1 MNAIGKQ
8 QFSQCDLSC
17 CVIVESPILVLYV
30 NLGFC
35 VPLFI
40 QRSLWFVSV
49 RYICQPNAEEEE
61 IDEEIENGKH
71 CRCRKQKIEKSRR
84 SQEKGEKPQGYLPT
98 LEAKVNNFFKKKKRE
113 NEPISNVDLKR
124 KYVLMKKKK
133 GRKER
138 RRR

>member
-1 MNAIGKQ
+1 M
-8 QFSQCDLSC
+8 
-17 CVIVESPILVLYV
+17 E
-30 NLGFC
+30 
-35 VPLFI
+35 
-40 QRSLWFVSV
+40 
-49 RYICQPNAEEEE
+49 
-61 IDEEIENGKH
+61 KH
-71 CRCRKQKIEKSRR
+71 CRCSKQKIEKSRR

-98 LEAKVNNFFKKKKRE
+98 LEAKVNHFFKKKKRE